1 MDVMNWL
8 GIPENLRDL
17 AVLSLTHRS
26 MLNIDKNFNKD
37 KLDKLLFYYKIGQ
50 EVFEAILIK
59 FISQNYSLNVSDLN
73 NVMNANK
80 SPLIIYERLKLNELA
95 VFHKNQNRNN
105 EEKIMSDLAYQFFGF
120 LYLDISFEYAYK
132 LFIRIFTKKDVKLTS
147 NYLSI
152 INNLAKGKSIC
163 FEEVKDLKP
172 PYCGYTYYRLIFNEK
187 QVCAGAFSKKA
198 AKKMC
203 AQLYCKEYVSEKKIM
218 EILGYNKKQFKGEQ
232 KYNFSEVYLE
242 NIEKIATKWKF
253 AKTDMYNVTINRVL
267 YNEYAFV
274 DCSHM
279 VTIGEFYEKIILEK
293 IIYQQYNSYNF
304 NIKYDIAMYLSNNN
318 MLFERLIEIIGMKEL
333 FLLKEKVYS
342 QVSKN
347 VVYKDAV
354 RQLIYYAFENNNKL
368 FFNMYEKV
376 ILSFIMRKTNPY
388 LQNPVDRIYKM
399 YEKMKE
405 EKPDIIVI
413 KREDI
418 VQHIIQ
424 KVNFIV
430 KVPAIFNGKTV
441 YYQGEGDTK
450 AIAIEKAHEKFW
462 LYVYNSIN
470 EVFIQHDE
478 KKYEWFL
485 DIISNHLNW
494 FAWYLTEIH
503 HPICKAYTTNDY
515 IEFIKYLHRF
525 YKNIKSYNNGS
536 LVLKIREA
544 LYDKKITIKICNED
558 VLLYAIWEYIDNPQ
572 ENFSISQ
579 HIDDI
584 IALSCNVWKE
594 ILKKNGKVIDYISN
608 PNEELQM
615 IAVQQCTESIN
626 YIETPTNDVVKYVY
640 DKESIDRMEIR
651 PQVINGLIEV
661 KKQEIENFVAEFK
674 DYDKNVLVLEQ
685 HCFDLYLRAIM
696 KLYEIKKF
704 YIACGFVCA
713 SGIKMLRSEIDD
725 LLENGMEIKILA
737 GNLQH
742 YFSDNSK
749 MQMDLE
755 TALELQK
762 IMKKGVELK
771 TVTDCFYHG
780 KMYFLICEDFTFV
793 IVGSTNMSRNAF
805 RFNSELDN
813 MFIYR
818 TQENLHMKHFKKLWN
833 DATLIEELDT
843 TKFSSAVDNIDIETL
858 NVVDINTVYEKIR
871 QIDDESLR
879 NRLITW
885 LKYKPSNIYNKLDVA
900 GREYI
905 AIEYV
910 EKKMIVLESF
920 FPGNA
925 YFVFYNSQIDNL
937 LKSIEGKSKM
947 EIFELSG
954 MEKRGYHITEQLNLE
969 MKIKSYFL

>member
-26 MLNIDKNFNKD
+26 MLNIDKNVNKD
-37 KLDKLLFYYKIGQ
+37 KLMLYHKIGNN
-50 EVFEAILIK
+50 VFEALLIK
-59 FISQNYSLNVSDLN
+59 FIFQNYSLSIT
-73 NVMNANK
+73 A
-80 SPLIIYERLKLNELA
+80 IIYAMQASKSLSIIYQRLKLNELA
-95 VFHKNQNRNN
+95 VLNKNVN
-105 EEKIMSDLAYQFFGF
+105 EEKVITDLVDQFFVF
-120 LYLDISFEYAYK
+120 LYLEISFDFAYE
-132 LFIRIFTKKDVKLTS
+132 LFIRVFTKKDVILIS
-147 NYLSI
+147 DYLSV
-152 INNLAKGKSIC
+152 INGLAKGGKLQ
-163 FEEVKDLKP
+163 FEEIEAGGTSHE
-172 PYCGYTYYRLIFNEK
+172 PYYMYRLTFNGK
-187 QVCAGAFSKKA
+187 QVCASASSKKI

-203 AQLYCKEYVSEKKIM
+203 AKLYCEENVSQEEM
-218 EILGYNKKQFKGEQ
+218 LRALGYNKKKYKGKR
-232 KYNFSEVYLE
+232 KYNICDRYLLR
-242 NIEKIATKWKF
+242 ITKTAAKWKF
-253 AKTDMYNVTINRVL
+253 TEIDMYNAMINKFL
-267 YNEYAFV
+267 YNEYEFV
-274 DCSHM
+274 DCSHAI
-279 VTIGEFYEKIILEK
+279 TIGGFCEVIILEK
-293 IIYQQYNSYNF
+293 MIYRLYDCYSSEIQQ
-304 NIKYDIAMYLSNNN
+304 DILAYLSNNN
-318 MLFERLIEIIGMKEL
+318 LFFEKIIKILDLDDLFILRER
-333 FLLKEKVYS
+333 VYT
-342 QVSKN
+342 QVPKD
-347 VVYKDAV
+347 VVYKETV
-354 RQLIYYAFENNNKL
+354 RQLIYYAFENNNST
-368 FFNMYEKV
+368 FFDMCEKV
-376 ILSFIMRKTNPY
+376 VISLMKDINPY
-388 LQNPVDRIYKM
+388 LLNPIKGIYTM
-399 YEKMKE
+399 YGKMKIT
-405 EKPDIIVI
+405 KPDIIVV
-413 KREDI
+413 KEENT
-418 VQHIIQ
+418 IQ
-424 KVNFIV
+424 QANIIV
-430 KVPAIFNGKTV
+430 KVPASFSGKTV
-441 YYQGEGDTK
+441 YYQGEAHNK
-450 AIAIEKAHEKFW
+450 KIAIKKAHEKFW

-470 EVFIQHDE
+470 EVFLKYNE
-478 KKYEWFL
+478 KKYKWFL
-485 DIISNHLNW
+485 DIISNHINW
-494 FAWYLTEIH
+494 FISYLIEIH

-558 VLLYAIWEYIDNPQ
+558 VLLYAIWECMNNYQ
-572 ENFSISQ
+572 ENFSISK

-584 IALSCNVWKE
+584 ITLSCDVWKE
-594 ILKKNGKVIDYISN
+594 LLKKNGKLIDYISS
-608 PNEELQM
+608 PDEEMQM
-615 IAVQQCTESIN
+615 IAVQQSTKFIN

-640 DKESIDRMEIR
+640 DKERIDNMEIR

-833 DATLIEELDT
+833 DATLIEKLDT

-885 LKYKPSNIYNKLDVA
+885 LKYKPSNIYDKLDVA

-937 LKSIEGKSKM
+937 LKSIEGKSKT

-954 MEKRGYHITEQLNLE
+954 MEKRGYHIREQLNLE